1 MLIPNGKAPI
11 APATKY
17 STHSIGGERLE
28 KNPLMDNS
36 TMRPFQ
42 YQHSMLIHGAQ
53 LQNQMIKL
61 KAKNGHSCAQ
71 FDYGSINKPNKK
83 FNCKVSFRLSENK
96 SCKANEAYASDDRQC
111 VAPKGSFTLGA
122 HTKYNA
128 VRSPQCSE
136 TPRMLIWSS
145 LRTGLTD
152 TPRAASRRL
161 CRHSHGIYAPSYF
174 QRSRLDQ
181 PE

>member
-17 STHSIGGERLE
+17 STHCIGGERLE

-61 KAKNGHSCAQ
+61 KAKTGTSRAQ
-71 FDYGSINKPNKK
+71 FDCGSINKPNKK
-83 FNCKVSFRLSENK
+83 FNCKVSFRLSEHK
-96 SCKANEAYASDDRQC
+96 SCKANEAYAPDGRQW

-122 HTKYNA
+122 HTKENA

-136 TPRMLIWSS
+136 NTTHAYLV
-145 LRTGLTD
+145 LTKD
-152 TPRAASRRL
+152 RPHKYASCSFTTTL
-161 CRHSHGIYAPSYF
+161 
-174 QRSRLDQ
+174 
-181 PE
+181 